1 MQASLKECKDKAVRC
16 DREMS
21 QLREDKQA
29 IETELEAEKKKVLAQ
44 KSVVAELEASDEAR
58 ARQIEE
64 LKAGLSALEAQSR
77 IDGSDMLSLRKQL
90 AEVGVLRR
98 QLDESIEESNEK
110 GKRISVLEGAARKT
124 KDEMAELTQQGD
136 VDNCHHKS

>member
-29 IETELEAEKKKVLAQ
+29 IETELDAEKKKVLAQ

>member
-136 VDNCHHKS
+136 VDNCHH